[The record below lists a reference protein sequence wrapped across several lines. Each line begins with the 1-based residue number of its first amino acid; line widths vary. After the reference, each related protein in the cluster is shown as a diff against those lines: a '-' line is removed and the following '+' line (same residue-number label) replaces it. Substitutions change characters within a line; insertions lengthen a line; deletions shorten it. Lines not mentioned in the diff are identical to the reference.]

1 MTHLRE
7 LLYLYLLLLL
17 ATTLLLYTLA
27 LVGLF
32 HISRLSKPGPY
43 HRSNDARPAPQPID
57 SQGVSWPE
65 FELEKHDKHHA
76 RTTANIS
83 GRRCRDLR
91 GWLSCS
97 RGPPHLSATAFR
109 PVRPRTHAAA
119 SAAGLLSQ
127 VLRNASLLVTSVRVL
142 AMPDSPAHMQSRER
156 ICAHAH
162 CGHGSFTI
170 PNTRSDRARARSL
183 PMLLPTARTQ

>member
-1 MTHLRE
+1 M
-7 LLYLYLLLLL
+7 
-17 ATTLLLYTLA
+17 YTLA

-32 HISRLSKPGPY
+32 HISLLSKPGPY
-43 HRSNDARPAPQPID
+43 HRSNDAPCAATHRFAT
-57 SQGVSWPE
+57 VSWPE
-65 FELEKHDKHHA
+65 FELEEHDKHYA
-76 RTTANIS
+76 RTTANVS

-142 AMPDSPAHMQSRER
+142 AMPDSPAHMPSRER
-156 ICAHAH
+156 ICAHAS
-162 CGHGSFTI
+162 CMRTRTVATAVSRYPIPARTESAPASF
-170 PNTRSDRARARSL
+170 